1 MTEMWSAIE
10 VIFACLEKLIAI
22 LHLCMKSPNSA
33 LLHTSAT
40 NWSKMNRDDGAAS
53 RIQLLYEHQSEMAT
67 QVNKS
72 ISLY

>member
-1 MTEMWSAIE
+1 MSDIG

-33 LLHTSAT
+33 LLHIPQQIYLR
-40 NWSKMNRDDGAAS
+40 WMVMMVPAS
-53 RIQLLYEHQSEMAT
+53 RIQLLYEHQSEMVA
-67 QVNKS
+67 QFNKS